1 MANLTVVRGGV
12 CSICGHKQ
20 KHHMDNKGC
29 KHGNCDCTVIG
40 TY

>member
-1 MANLTVVRGGV
+1 MAKITIVKGGI
-12 CSICGHKQ
+12 CHCGHKQ

-29 KHGNCDCTVIG
+29 KKCDCIAIG